1 MGMLARLGV
10 VLGLDSGEFKQGI
23 ESAEKKLDQ
32 FGERLPAIGA
42 AGVAAFAA
50 MSYSAIKFADELSD
64 VAKANDMTVE
74 SILKLQNALQE
85 SGGEAANAGK
95 MLDSLT
101 NFIDKAASGN
111 KEAQESFAEM
121 GVSLKDLGSLSN
133 EQLLNKVASSLSEI
147 DDTVTRNAKGFE
159 AFGKAAKGV
168 DFRSFNNEIENGHHL
183 TTEWSKSITDA
194 ADAWG
199 RFEKAYHD
207 FQTQFSAG
215 LGSTLK
221 MTLDYFD
228 ELFSK
233 SNIVFESVK
242 VGFQTIAV
250 LASDFVF
257 VIQGLNRQL
266 QMTMLLFKSFIP
278 GSDVEGK
285 WSAYI
290 EEGIRAREKLDEFQ
304 RRVMGGGGGYGGGA
318 SNFKDPRRLDN
329 AQTGTGPIRKV
340 TDWKDKEAE
349 REAARL
355 AKEAAREAARL
366 AKEQERLDKM
376 LAVTQLISIE
386 YERGLKFNLA
396 NLKTQGEMAFMTE
409 NQRKI
414 QEAMNSVANDVNQKL
429 NEIQKKRED
438 AAANGADNR
447 ILDELDAQKKKVQE
461 LGEAYK
467 ELSRIEIE
475 SQIAAQST
483 FEFGWNKAFA
493 QYIEDSENA
502 AKRGQ
507 EVFQTVT
514 GNMNAAIDNF
524 VRTGKLSFKDLAGSI
539 IRDLIAIQMKAQAV
553 SIFSMM
559 FGGKYTPGSSS
570 FVGPMPA
577 KADGGYVAANEPYMV
592 GERGPEMFIPQGAG
606 TIIPNNR
613 MQSGGVG
620 GQTVNNFT
628 INAIDTKSFEDRLY
642 NSSTA
647 VWAANQYANKSLAA
661 VGGRS

>member
-10 VLGLDSGEFKQGI
+10 VLGLDSAEFQQGL
-23 ESAEKKLDQ
+23 ESAGKKLDQ
-32 FGERLPAIGA
+32 FGDRLPAIGA
-42 AGVAAFAA
+42 AGAAAFAA

-199 RFEKAYHD
+199 KFEKAYHD

-304 RRVMGGGGGYGGGA
+304 RRVMGGGGGYGGGV
-318 SNFKDPRRLDN
+318 SNFKDPRLLDN

-366 AKEQERLDKM
+366 AKEQERLEKM

-438 AAANGADNR
+438 AAANGADNK

-524 VRTGKLSFKDLAGSI
+524 VRTGKLSFSSLASSI
-539 IRDLIAIQMKAQAV
+539 IRDLIAIQMKSQAV
-553 SIFSMM
+553 SMFSMM

-577 KADGGYVAANEPYMV
+577 KADGGFVAANEPYMV

-613 MQSGGVG
+613 MQSNGGG

-628 INAIDTKSFEDRLY
+628 INAIDTKSFEQRLFG
-642 NSSTA
+642 SSNA
-647 VWAANQYANKSLAA
+647 IWAANQYANKSLAA
-661 VGGRS
+661 AGGRS